1 MADHH
6 PMNHRAPAAEHRVAV
21 LSAGSWGT
29 AFATVLTDAGNEVV
43 LHARRAE
50 VADAINVRQENPDYL
65 PGAHLAHQVTATTD
79 PAEALAGSD
88 YAVISIPAQS
98 LRTNL
103 IRWAPLIEPQTVIV
117 SLMKGIEVGTGLRM
131 SEVITEVTGVAPK
144 RIVVL
149 SGPNLAEEIAARRP
163 AASVIASSH
172 EDTATAFQTACM
184 TPSFRP
190 YTNTD
195 IVGCELGGA
204 VKNVIALSIGLASG
218 MELGD
223 NAGALLMTR
232 GLAETIRLGQALG
245 AGPQTLA
252 GLAGLGDLATT
263 CSSPQSR
270 NRTFGEHLGRGVTLE
285 QATTATRQTAEGVKS
300 SESILELARRHGV
313 EMPIT
318 EVVVDVVRGRISVAE
333 AAVRLMSR
341 APKSERS
348 RAKGFSQ

>member
-1 MADHH
+1 MMAEHHH
-6 PMNHRAPAAEHRVAV
+6 PTNHHRGSEPVHRVAV

-29 AFATVLTDAGNEVV
+29 AFATVLADAGNEIV

-50 VADAINVRQENPDYL
+50 VADAINVRHENPDYL
-65 PGAHLAHQVTATTD
+65 PGVWLADSVTATTE
-79 PAEALAGSD
+79 AEAALEGAD

-98 LRTNL
+98 LRANL
-103 IRWAPLIEPQTVIV
+103 TQWAPLIGPQTVVV
-117 SLMKGIEVGTGLRM
+117 SLMKGIEVGSGLRM
-131 SEVITEVTGVAPK
+131 SEVMTEVTGVPSE
-144 RIVVL
+144 RIVVV
-149 SGPNLAEEIAARRP
+149 SGPNLAKEVAARQP
-163 AASVIASSH
+163 AASVIASRD
-172 EDTATAFQTACM
+172 EDTAAAFQATCM

-223 NAGALLMTR
+223 NASALLMTR

-245 AGPQTLA
+245 ADPQTLA
-252 GLAGLGDLATT
+252 GLAGLGDLAAT

-270 NRTFGEHLGRGVTLE
+270 NRTFGEHLGRGLSLE
-285 QATTATRQTAEGVKS
+285 QATAATRQTAEGVKS

-313 EMPIT
+313 DMPIT
-318 EVVVDVVRGRISVAE
+318 EVVVEVVRGRISVAE
-333 AAVRLMSR
+333 AATQLMSR
-341 APKSERS
+341 TPKSERS
-348 RAKGFSQ
+348 LA